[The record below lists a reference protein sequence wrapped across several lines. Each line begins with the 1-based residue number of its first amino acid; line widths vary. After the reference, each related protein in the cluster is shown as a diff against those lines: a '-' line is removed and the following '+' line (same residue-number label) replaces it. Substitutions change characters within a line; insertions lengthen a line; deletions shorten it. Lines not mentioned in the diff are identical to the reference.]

1 MVNRQWLKWKFNDIG
16 RKTLMQI
23 NLKSVDKTLPYGI
36 EKLYS
41 MDLKS
46 MISDGTVVLLENK

>member
-1 MVNRQWLKWKFNDIG
+1 
-16 RKTLMQI
+16 MQI